1 MTCKHYDAPTKAP
14 YVNDGTTC
22 SNKCS
27 AAYSTGPPISIMQS
41 VLSGTF
47 GSIDSDELAVP
58 NLVCGRN
65 EFTCNL
71 QNLIDETVANL
82 NNPWQGSLP
91 FKVHVMLDG
100 DDITK
105 VMENNDLELVD
116 ICEYLGGAK
125 YPTKRL
131 YFSPALYPPPTDQKL
146 SGCGDCKSWMCLKKD
161 LMRSAHEAGHTIVAN
176 GGGDRHSLLCSHS
189 YRDFK
194 SKAMQ
199 LTDDNKYR
207 NTTLIGNDKENRRI
221 DGKSKPRRRNISNRE
236 HRCPFRFDVKWDKH
250 GFFVNLERRSGNQFH
265 QFHPKFDSS
274 VIPLS
279 TRLLTE
285 AQKED
290 VNHVM
295 ESACNKAA
303 GRNYIFKKFGR
314 FVDSLKMAYINC
326 KSNGKLPLDDDIQS
340 LLQNFQ
346 DSEEVAYTTLCDI
359 PINEF
364 TTGTTKKL
372 HYNKLAASSLD
383 DYVTISTTKDCES
396 GTILNE
402 DILDIPSLAPIHEIA
417 QKSRKDR
424 TISKSQYLFISIAWI
439 FLPAFRFFKLCP
451 EVIWCDVTSHSN
463 NKGFSLL
470 TFSCRTSIN
479 KQVVFMW
486 VWIPNEQRISFRW
499 VFQHAV
505 PKLIPK
511 WLRNRVRFIMKDG
524 DPQQRNEIIQ
534 SLLSIFVNAIEGGCG
549 WHIGKSFHPISHL
562 INVERHT

>member
-1 MTCKHYDAPTKAP
+1 MSPLTPSEPSTALNIESVALNVTQTRCIAPNMASKITHVSSFKESVTMESDASNVTKLISSPSSMHCVGSITPTVTCKQYDAPTKAP

-27 AAYSTGPPISIMQS
+27 AAYSSGPPISIMQS

-47 GSIDSDELAVP
+47 GSIDSNELVVL

-82 NNPWQGSLP
+82 DNPWQGSLP

-105 VMENNDLELVD
+105 VMENNDPELVD

-161 LMRSAHEAGHTIVAN
+161 LMRSAYEAGHTIVAN
-176 GGGDRHSLLCSHS
+176 GRGDRHSLLCSHS

-207 NTTLIGNDKENRRI
+207 NTSLIGNDKENRRI
-221 DGKSKPRRRNISNRE
+221 EGKSKPRRRNISNRE

-250 GFFVNLERRSGNQFH
+250 GFFVKLERRSGNQCH
-265 QFHPKFDSS
+265 QFHPKFDAS

-290 VNHVM
+290 VNHVIDIGHGSHGPGYM
-295 ESACNKAA
+295 QLGPGIEP
-303 GRNYIFKKFGR
+303 RTDKKITSYDTGFEPR
-314 FVDSLKMAYINC
+314 THVPYKKSFVA
-326 KSNGKLPLDDDIQS
+326 QS
-340 LLQNFQ
+340 
-346 DSEEVAYTTLCDI
+346 
-359 PINEF
+359 
-364 TTGTTKKL
+364 TKNTNVHVERVHDVHVECRQRL
-372 HYNKLAASSLD
+372 
-383 DYVTISTTKDCES
+383 TKDGQTNGRRTTARPTEF
-396 GTILNE
+396 
-402 DILDIPSLAPIHEIA
+402 LDLRKKIQDPKIA
-417 QKSRKDR
+417 HKKDM
-424 TISKSQYLFISIAWI
+424 
-439 FLPAFRFFKLCP
+439 FLT
-451 EVIWCDVTSHSN
+451 EH
-463 NKGFSLL
+463 
-470 TFSCRTSIN
+470 
-479 KQVVFMW
+479 
-486 VWIPNEQRISFRW
+486 
-499 VFQHAV
+499 
-505 PKLIPK
+505 
-511 WLRNRVRFIMKDG
+511 
-524 DPQQRNEIIQ
+524 IQ
-534 SLLSIFVNAIEGGCG
+534 
-549 WHIGKSFHPISHL
+549 
-562 INVERHT
+562 